1 MQKINSILA
10 VIILFFISNSF
21 SQSNQARL
29 LRFPSI
35 SEKSIVFT
43 YAGDL
48 YTVGRE
54 GGLAR
59 KLTNDNGYEMFAKY
73 SPDGKQIAFTA
84 QYDGNTE
91 VYLMSSEGSSPKRL
105 TITATLSRDD
115 ISDRMGPNNIVMTW
129 RDNNSI
135 VYRSRKQSFNDFKGQ
150 LFVASINGGLS
161 EELPLPV
168 GGFCSYSPDKSKLA
182 YNRVFREFRTWK
194 YYKGG
199 MADDIW
205 IYDYKTKK
213 IENITNNIAQDIQ
226 PMWSGDNIYFIS
238 DRDRIMNLFVYNTS
252 TKQTR
257 KLTNFNDYDI
267 KFPSIGKDAIVFEQ
281 AGFIHIFDLKTEK
294 VNKINIIINE
304 DMLGSRPQLKDASKF
319 INNYSISSDGNRV
332 AIGARGDIW
341 TLPAKKGIT
350 KNISSTSGV
359 HERNVAWSPNGKFL
373 AFISDA
379 TGEDEIYIQKQDGS
393 EKPIQIT
400 SNADT
405 YKYQILWSPDSK
417 KIAWYDKMNRLQFV
431 DIETK
436 VITIIDRAVSGEISD
451 FTWSPDSKWIAYSR
465 PEKMAKSRIYLYS
478 LNSKINTPVT
488 DGWYD
493 CFEPS
498 FSNNGKYL
506 FFTSN
511 RDFNPIY
518 SWTEWNHAYINMT
531 KIYFVTLSKNTK
543 SPFEPIND
551 EVKTEEVSISEKNQ
565 KNKDD
570 KKEKG
575 KENTETSELKIDL
588 SDIAQRIIV
597 LPIDASSYWNIS
609 VVDDVV
615 YYQKNSNDK
624 KTFLMSYDLKEQ
636 KENNLGEVN
645 FYQISSNNKKMLV
658 MISGKSGVIDLPKS
672 KIEIKDP
679 LDLSNMKVFVD
690 LKSEWKQIYKE
701 SWRQMLY
708 FFYDPNM
715 HGVDWKA
722 IYNKY
727 ELLVDY
733 VNNRNDLNYI
743 IGEMIGELNV
753 GHAYV
758 GGGDKTEPQRINL
771 GLLGARIS
779 KDVSGYY
786 KIDKILKGENWNP
799 ELRSPFTDVGVNI
812 NEGDFI
818 IEINGKSVKDVVDIN
833 ELLINTAEKQ
843 TEITVNSIP
852 SPKNSF
858 KQIIVPVK
866 SEAGLYY
873 FNWVR
878 GNIDKVNKATNGLVG
893 YIHIPDM
900 GVEGLNEFVKYFY
913 PQLNKKALIIDDR
926 GNGGG
931 NVSPMIIERLNRELV
946 LMRISRNNE
955 PLGGRLAMQ
964 YGPKVILIDQYSA
977 SDGDLFPYQFKELK
991 IGKAIGVRTW
1001 GGVVGIRGSLPFIDG
1016 GSLSKPEFAHYDA
1029 QGKEFIIEGHG
1040 VEPDIFVD
1048 NDPAKEYVGEDEQLN
1063 KAIEVIMEE
1072 LKNNPK
1078 EYPPVPPYPLKNK

>member
-1 MQKINSILA
+1 MQKNI
-10 VIILFFISNSF
+10 FFITIFLLLINNTF
-21 SQSNQARL
+21 SQQNQARL
-29 LRFPSI
+29 LRFPTI
-35 SEKSIVFT
+35 YDNSIVFS

-48 YTVGRE
+48 YTVTRD
-54 GGLAR
+54 GGTAR
-59 KLTNDNGYEMFAKY
+59 KLTNDAGYEMFAKF

-91 VYLMSSEGSSPKRL
+91 IYLMQSIGGIPKRL

-150 LFVASINGGLS
+150 LFVASVNGGLS
-161 EELPLPV
+161 EELPFPV
-168 GGFCSYSPDKSKLA
+168 GGFCSYSPDKSKIA

-205 IYDYKTKK
+205 IYDFKTKK
-213 IENITNNIAQDIQ
+213 IENVTNNIAQDIQ
-226 PMWSGDNIYFIS
+226 PMWAGDNIYFIS

-257 KLTNFNDYDI
+257 KLTNFTDYDI
-267 KFPSIGKDAIVFEQ
+267 KFPSIGNDAIVFEQ

-294 VNKINIIINE
+294 VTQVNIIVNE
-304 DMLGSRPQLKDASKF
+304 DMLGSRSQIKDASKF
-319 INNYSISSDGNRV
+319 INNINISSDGNRV
-332 AIGARGDIW
+332 AIGARGDVW
-341 TLPAKKGIT
+341 TLPSKKGIT
-350 KNISSTSGV
+350 KNITSTSGI

-373 AFISDA
+373 AYVSDA

-400 SNADT
+400 KNADT
-405 YKYQILWSPDSK
+405 YKYHIVWSPDAK
-417 KIAWYDKMNRLQFV
+417 KIAWCDKMNRLQYV
-431 DIETK
+431 DIESK
-436 VITIIDRAVSGEISD
+436 IVTIVDRSVSGEITD
-451 FTWSPDSKWIAYSR
+451 FTWSPDSKWLSYSK
-465 PEKMAKSRIYLYS
+465 PEKMAKSRIYLYEI
-478 LNSKINTPVT
+478 NSKNKTVVT
-488 DGWYD
+488 DSWYD
-493 CFEPS
+493 CYEPS
-498 FSNNGKYL
+498 FSNDGKYL

-531 KIYFVTLSKNTK
+531 KVYFITLTKNTK
-543 SPFEPIND
+543 SPFEPVSD
-551 EVKTEEVSISEKNQ
+551 EVKIEENINIDKAI
-565 KNKDD
+565 KTKDD
-570 KKEKG
+570 KKDKG
-575 KENTETSELKIDL
+575 LKTPETNNLKIDL
-588 SDIAQRIIV
+588 NDIAQRIIV
-597 LPIDASSYWNIS
+597 LPVDAASYWNIS
-609 VVDDVV
+609 TVDDIV
-615 YYQKNSNDK
+615 YYQKRTVDG
-624 KTFLMSYDLKEQ
+624 KTLLMYYDLKEL
-636 KENNLGEVN
+636 KETNLGEVSS
-645 FYQISSNNKKMLV
+645 YEISANNKKMV
-658 MISGKSGVIDLPKS
+658 VTIAGKYGVIDLPKS

-679 LDLSNMKVFVD
+679 LDLSNMKTFVD
-690 LKSEWKQIYKE
+690 LKSEWNQIFNE

-722 IYNKY
+722 VHKKY
-727 ELLVDY
+727 EPLVEY

-758 GGGDKTEPQRINL
+758 GGGDKKEPQRINL

-779 KDVSGYY
+779 KDASGYCR
-786 KIDKILKGENWNP
+786 IDKIFKGENWNP
-799 ELRSPFTDVGVNI
+799 ELRSPLTDVGVNI
-812 NEGDFI
+812 NEGDYI

-833 ELLINTAEKQ
+833 ELLINTADKQ

-852 SPKNSF
+852 SDKNSR
-858 KQIIVPVK
+858 KQIIVPIK
-866 SEAGLYY
+866 NEAGLYY

-878 GNIDKVNKATNGLVG
+878 DNIEKVNKATNGLVG

-900 GVEGLNEFVKYFY
+900 SVEGLNEFVKYFY

-955 PLGGRLAMQ
+955 PIGGRLAMQ

-977 SDGDLFPYQFKELK
+977 SDGDLFPYQFKQLK

-1040 VEPDIFVD
+1040 VEPDIYIN
-1048 NDPAKEYVGEDEQLN
+1048 NDPAKEYAGEDEQLN

-1072 LKNNPK
+1072 LKINPK
-1078 EYPPVPPYPLKNK
+1078 EYPPVPNYPLKNK

>member
-1 MQKINSILA
+1 MNNKNFL
-10 VIILFFISNSF
+10 VIVLFFILFTNANS
-21 SQSNQARL
+21 QPKQARL
-29 LRFPSI
+29 LRFPTI
-35 SEKSIVFT
+35 SGKSIVFS

-48 YTVGRE
+48 YTVARE
-54 GGLAR
+54 GGVAR
-59 KLTNDNGYEMFAKY
+59 KLTNDPGYEMFAKF

-91 VYLMSSEGSSPKRL
+91 VYLMPAEGGIPKRL

-129 RDNNSI
+129 RDENSI

-150 LFVASINGGLS
+150 LFVASVKGGIS

-205 IYDYKTKK
+205 IYDFKTKK
-213 IENITNNIAQDIQ
+213 IENITNNTAQDIQ
-226 PMWSGDNIYFIS
+226 PMWSGNNIYFIS
-238 DRDRIMNLFVYNTS
+238 DRDRIMNLFVYNII
-252 TKQTR
+252 TKETR

-267 KFPSIGKDAIVFEQ
+267 KFPSLGNDAIVFEQ
-281 AGFIHIFDLKTEK
+281 AGFILIFDLKTEK
-294 VNKINIIINE
+294 ISKVNIVINE
-304 DMLGSRPQLKDASKF
+304 DELGSRTQMKDASKN
-319 INNYSISSDGNRV
+319 INNYSISSDGNRI

-341 TLPAKKGIT
+341 SLPARKGIT
-350 KNISSTSGV
+350 KNITSTSGV
-359 HERNVAWSPNGKFL
+359 HERNVVWSPNGKYL
-373 AFISDA
+373 AYISDA

-393 EKPIQIT
+393 EKPIKIT

-405 YKYQILWSPDSK
+405 YKYQLLWSPDAK
-417 KIAWYDKMNRLQFV
+417 KIAWHDKMNRLQYV
-431 DIETK
+431 DIESKSVTVVDK
-436 VITIIDRAVSGEISD
+436 SVSGEITD
-451 FTWSPDSKWIAYSR
+451 YTWSPDSKWIAYSY
-465 PEKMAKSRIYLYS
+465 PEKMAKTRIFLYELS
-478 LNSKINTPVT
+478 SNKKTPVT
-488 DGWYD
+488 DMWYD
-493 CFEPS
+493 SYNPS
-498 FSNNGKYL
+498 FSDDGKFL

-531 KIYFVTLSKNTK
+531 KVYFVTLSKNTK
-543 SPFEPIND
+543 SPFEPVND
-551 EVKTEEVSISEKNQ
+551 EVKIEEKQVNEKSP
-565 KNKDD
+565 KEKET
-570 KKEKG
+570 KKEKE
-575 KENTETSELKIDL
+575 KPLPIDL
-588 SDIAQRIIV
+588 KVDLDNIIQRIAV
-597 LPIDASSYWNIS
+597 LPIEAASYWNIS
-609 VVDDVV
+609 VVDNIV
-615 YYQKNSNDK
+615 YYQKNSSDG
-624 KTFLMSYDLKEQ
+624 KTYLMGYDLKEL
-636 KENNLGEVN
+636 KETNLGEVN
-645 FYQISSNNKKMLV
+645 SYQISADNKKMFAR
-658 MISGKSGVIDLPKS
+658 IPGKSGVIDLPKV
-672 KIEIKDP
+672 KVEIKDQ

-690 LKSEWKQIYKE
+690 LKAEWKQIFNE

-708 FFYDPNM
+708 FFYDANM

-727 ELLVDY
+727 EPFVDY

-758 GGGDKTEPQRINL
+758 GGGDKKEPQKINL

-779 KDVSGYY
+779 KDASGYY
-786 KIDKILKGENWNP
+786 RIDKILKGENWNP
-799 ELRSPFTDVGVNI
+799 ELRSPLTDIGVNVK
-812 NEGDFI
+812 EGDFI
-818 IEINGKSVKDVVDIN
+818 IEINGKSVKDVTDIY
-833 ELLINTAEKQ
+833 ELLINTADKQ
-843 TEITVNSIP
+843 TEITVNSVP
-852 SPKNSF
+852 SGKNSH
-858 KQIIVPVK
+858 KEIIIPVK

-873 FNWVR
+873 FDWVR
-878 GNIDKVNKATNGLVG
+878 GNIEKVNKATNGLVG

-946 LMRISRNNE
+946 LMRVSRNNE

-1016 GSLSKPEFAHYDA
+1016 GTLSKPEFAHYDA

-1040 VEPDIFVD
+1040 VEPDIYVD
-1048 NDPAKEYVGEDEQLN
+1048 NDPAKEYAGEDEQLN
-1063 KAIEVIMEE
+1063 KAIEVILEE

-1078 EYPPVPPYPLKNK
+1078 DYPPVPPYPIKNK

>member
-1 MQKINSILA
+1 MNNKNFL
-10 VIILFFISNSF
+10 VIVLFFILFTNANS
-21 SQSNQARL
+21 QPKQARL
-29 LRFPSI
+29 LRFPTI
-35 SEKSIVFT
+35 SDKSIVFS

-48 YTVGRE
+48 YTVARE
-54 GGLAR
+54 GGVAR
-59 KLTNDNGYEMFAKY
+59 KLTNDPGYEMFAKF

-91 VYLMSSEGSSPKRL
+91 VYLMPAEGGSPKRL

-129 RDNNSI
+129 RDENSI

-150 LFVASINGGLS
+150 LFVASVNGGIS

-205 IYDYKTKK
+205 IYDFKTKK
-213 IENITNNIAQDIQ
+213 IENITNNTAQDIQ
-226 PMWSGDNIYFIS
+226 PMWSGNNIYFIS
-238 DRDRIMNLFVYNTS
+238 DRDRIMNLFVYNII
-252 TKQTR
+252 TKETR
-257 KLTNFNDYDI
+257 KLTSFNDYDI
-267 KFPSIGKDAIVFEQ
+267 KFPSLGNDAIVFEQ
-281 AGFIHIFDLKTEK
+281 AGFIHIFNLKTEK
-294 VNKINIIINE
+294 VSKVNIVINE
-304 DMLGSRPQLKDASKF
+304 DMLGSRTQMKDASKY
-319 INNYSISSDGNRV
+319 INNYCISSDGNRI

-341 TLPAKKGIT
+341 TLPARKGIT
-350 KNISSTSGV
+350 KNITSTSGV
-359 HERNVAWSPNGKFL
+359 HERNVVWSPNGKYL
-373 AFISDA
+373 AYISDA

-393 EKPIQIT
+393 EKPIKIT

-405 YKYQILWSPDSK
+405 YKYQLLWSPDAK
-417 KIAWYDKMNRLQFV
+417 KIAWHDKMNRLQYV
-431 DIETK
+431 DIESKLVT
-436 VITIIDRAVSGEISD
+436 VVDRSVSGEITD
-451 FTWSPDSKWIAYSR
+451 YTWSPDSKWIAYSY
-465 PEKMAKSRIYLYS
+465 PEKMAKTRIFLYELS
-478 LNSKINTPVT
+478 LNKKTPVT
-488 DGWYD
+488 DMWYD
-493 CFEPS
+493 SYNPS
-498 FSNNGKYL
+498 FSDDGKFL

-543 SPFEPIND
+543 SPFEPVND
-551 EVKTEEVSISEKNQ
+551 EVKIEEKQINDKNP
-565 KNKDD
+565 
-570 KKEKG
+570 KEKDN
-575 KENTETSELKIDL
+575 KKDKQKPETNDLKVDL
-588 SDIAQRIIV
+588 DNIIQRIAV
-597 LPIDASSYWNIS
+597 LPIDAASYWNIS
-609 VVDDVV
+609 VVDNIV
-615 YYQKNSNDK
+615 YYQKNSTDG
-624 KTFLMSYDLKEQ
+624 KTYLMGYDLKEL
-636 KENNLGEVN
+636 KETNLGEVN
-645 FYQISSNNKKMLV
+645 SYQISADNKKMFAR
-658 MISGKSGVIDLPKS
+658 IPGKSGVIDLPKV
-672 KIEIKDP
+672 KVEIKDQ

-690 LKSEWKQIYKE
+690 LKAEWKQIFNE

-708 FFYDPNM
+708 FFYDANM

-727 ELLVDY
+727 EPFVDY

-758 GGGDKTEPQRINL
+758 GGGDKKEPQKINL

-779 KDVSGYY
+779 KDASGYY
-786 KIDKILKGENWNP
+786 RIDKILKGENWNP
-799 ELRSPFTDVGVNI
+799 ELRSPLTDIGVNVK
-812 NEGDFI
+812 EGDFI
-818 IEINGKSVKDVVDIN
+818 IEINGKSVKDVTDIY
-833 ELLINTAEKQ
+833 ELLINTADKQ
-843 TEITVNSIP
+843 TEITVNSVP
-852 SPKNSF
+852 SGKNSH
-858 KQIIVPVK
+858 KEIIIPVK

-873 FNWVR
+873 FDWVR
-878 GNIDKVNKATNGLVG
+878 GNIEKVNKATNGLVG

-946 LMRISRNNE
+946 LMRVSRNNE

-1016 GSLSKPEFAHYDA
+1016 GTLSKPEFAHYDA

-1040 VEPDIFVD
+1040 VEPDIYVD
-1048 NDPAKEYVGEDEQLN
+1048 NDPAKEYAGEDEQLN
-1063 KAIEVIMEE
+1063 KAIEVILEE

-1078 EYPPVPPYPLKNK
+1078 DYPPVPPYPIKNK